1 MTPVQYL
8 VDKILFE
15 QETYFNEEG
24 DLTDTPRTEYFNGY
38 KSHVNLSK
46 YVQEALQM
54 ERDNI
59 NTNQDKDSL

>member
-15 QETYFNEEG
+15 EETYLNDDG
-24 DLTDTPRTEYFNGY
+24 DLTDTPRTEYFNAY

-46 YVQEALQM
+46 YVQEALEM
-54 ERDNI
+54 EQEYKHQPN
-59 NTNQDKDSL
+59 KESL